1 MRRDTLW
8 DKPQSESSFAGLD
21 TMLSLLRGWEYRP
34 VKPRRGSK
42 LPVLVKAKLEQG
54 LSLPVPLRSPCG
66 GAVDCGLFPHQTV
79 PEVVTPCPQQELQ
92 VELAEMEEQWLDDYV
107 QCGPF
112 RFQQVDRLLRPP
124 TSFSLS
130 QCRFYQGKM
139 KTLFLFSL
147 FFLFSFP
154 SQENKKRFQISF
166 YLNKRLNF
174 CIYQFRQCNKI

>member
-124 TSFSLS
+124 TPFSLS

-147 FFLFSFP
+147 FFLFLFP
-154 SQENKKRFQISF
+154 SQEN
-166 YLNKRLNF
+166 
-174 CIYQFRQCNKI
+174 